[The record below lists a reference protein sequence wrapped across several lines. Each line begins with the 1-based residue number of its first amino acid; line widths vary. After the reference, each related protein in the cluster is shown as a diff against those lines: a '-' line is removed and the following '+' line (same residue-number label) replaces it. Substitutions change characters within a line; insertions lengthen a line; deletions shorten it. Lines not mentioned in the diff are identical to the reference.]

1 MKAVFFDAGG
11 TLIHIDWKRVAG
23 VVAKVLHRDV
33 PAARLAEGEY
43 AGRALVEAA
52 MANGLVASDSSRWSM
67 HFRATILDAGLT
79 DDEYERVGPAIY
91 AEHRRHHLWSVTL
104 PGTAE
109 ALAALRDAGWFVACI
124 SNADG
129 TVTQLLKA
137 AGLLEHLAFVVDS
150 GLVGVEKPDRRIFE
164 IALERAGLRP
174 AESYYVGDVHPVDV
188 VGAELAGLTP
198 VLLDP
203 LGRYGTRGCRTAPD
217 VPAFCRELVSLSPAA

>member
-1 MKAVFFDAGG
+1 MRAVFFDAGG
-11 TLIHIDWKRVAG
+11 TLIHIDWERVAG
-23 VVAKVLHRDV
+23 VVAPVLGRDV

-52 MANGLVASDSSRWSM
+52 MAEGLEAGDANRWAM

-79 DDEYERVGPAIY
+79 DEEYDRVGPAIY
-91 AEHRRHHLWSVTL
+91 AEHRRRHLWSVTL

-109 ALAALRDAGWFVACI
+109 GLAALRRAGWYVACI

-129 TVTQLLKA
+129 TVTQLLEA

-150 GLVGVEKPDRRIFE
+150 GVVGVEKPDPRIFA
-164 IALERAGLRP
+164 IALERSGMP
-174 AESYYVGDVHPVDV
+174 AEESFYVGDVHPVDV
-188 VGAELAGLTP
+188 VGAERAGLTP

-203 LGRYGTRGCRTAPD
+203 LGRYGARGCRTATD
-217 VPAFCRELVSLSPAA
+217 VPTLCRELVTLSTAA